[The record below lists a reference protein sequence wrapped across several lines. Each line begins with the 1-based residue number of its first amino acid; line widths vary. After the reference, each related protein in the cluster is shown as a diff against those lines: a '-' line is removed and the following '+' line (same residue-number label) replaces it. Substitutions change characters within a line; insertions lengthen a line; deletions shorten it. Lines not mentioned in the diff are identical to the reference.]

1 MDAARSSLEIPPP
14 AWGRE
19 AALSEGRRTV
29 LEGNA
34 VVTWAL
40 ATCALIGLAL
50 VVGLRPPL
58 QSTAGMT
65 ALVLGGRGLV
75 GADHPAGQGPA
86 TARPMIVARRLGRD
100 PDSPSCCRADRVK
113 GLRVLP

>member
-19 AALSEGRRTV
+19 AALSEGRGAV

-34 VVTWAL
+34 AVTRAAVVCVLT
-40 ATCALIGLAL
+40 GLAL
-50 VVGLRPPL
+50 MVGLQPPL
-58 QSTAGMT
+58 QSAAAVT
-65 ALVLGGRGLV
+65 ALVLGVV
-75 GADHPAGQGPA
+75 GWSELTCPAGQGPA

-100 PDSPSCCRADRVK
+100 PDSPSCGRADRVK
-113 GLRVLP
+113 GLRVRP